1 MLARKMKSNKSNKN
15 RPLIW
20 ALSISLLLH
29 LLIVW
34 LLLSGNLLAYI
45 LKTPAEVVAEQ
56 PLVLEFEEPASP
68 PPNPQSDPKLP
79 TEKKVEPPPPQK
91 YFQIEDNPNANEQT
105 PENADILAAKAS
117 ISASPREE
125 QLLNE
130 AIKPEHESE
139 DLTIKE
145 TPEKTPQ
152 EFVDTG
158 LNFEEKSGDVAIA
171 YNREFSRNLLTQTPD
186 QVKETQKLSEA
197 PASKTPPQLKDF
209 RGDLV
214 GDVALSTYAWEWA
227 PWVLQL
233 KYAFYEHLFVPR
245 AYSMGLIDGYT
256 EIYLKISK
264 DGKLVEH
271 RLIQTGGHPTL
282 KESTINAFVS
292 SAPWKALPANFPDE
306 FLELRVRVMYPNLK
320 EYFAKQRQAQSK

>member
-1 MLARKMKSNKSNKN
+1 MKSKKSNKN
-15 RPLIW
+15 KPLIW

-45 LKTPAEVVAEQ
+45 LRQPDEVVAEQ
-56 PLVLEFEEPASP
+56 PLVLEFEDPAP
-68 PPNPQSDPKLP
+68 KPQSPQP
-79 TEKKVEPPPPQK
+79 EPQPEPQKTAQQPLPQK

-117 ISASPREE
+117 ISASPQET
-125 QLLNE
+125 QVLNE
-130 AIKPEHESE
+130 AIKPRQESE

-145 TPEKTPQ
+145 TPENKPQ
-152 EFVDTG
+152 EAVESG
-158 LNFEEKSGDVAIA
+158 LNFEEKTGDVAIA
-171 YNREFSRNLLTQTPD
+171 YNREFSRNLLTQTPE
-186 QVKETQKLSEA
+186 QVEATKKLSEA

-256 EIYLKISK
+256 EVYLKISK

-292 SAPWKALPANFPDE
+292 SAPWKPLPANFPDE
-306 FLELRVRVMYPNLK
+306 FLELRVRVIYPNLK